1 MKVLRQ
7 QNLLSDQETREKHA
21 DDAELGSGTMLCGV
35 DGDWKAAT
43 RGEKLRTCAAYK
55 KLYEGQVV
63 KNEER
68 VKFLEKKKKELG
80 VDVVKRLREKLDQK
94 IEEAREDLKT
104 MKGCYMQNLQLQGM
118 VEGETKEGWEWKVGI
133 EEQVG
138 LREGLLE
145 MEGWFGKW
153 STEALKEG
161 KKELG
166 L

>member
-1 MKVLRQ
+1 MKVLRKE
-7 QNLLSDQETREKHA
+7 NLLSDQETREKHA
-21 DDAELGSGTMLCGV
+21 SDAEIGSGTELCGV

-43 RGEKLRTCAAYK
+43 RGEKLRTCAAYQ
-55 KLYEGQVV
+55 KLYESQVK

-68 VKFLEKKKKELG
+68 LKFLENKKKELG
-80 VDVVKRLREKLDQK
+80 VDVVKRLREKLDGE
-94 IEEAREDLKT
+94 IEVAREDLKT

-118 VEGETKEGWEWKVGI
+118 IEGEAKVGWEWKTGI

-138 LREGLLE
+138 MRQGLLE

-153 STEALKEG
+153 STDTLKVG
-161 KKELG
+161 KKEMG